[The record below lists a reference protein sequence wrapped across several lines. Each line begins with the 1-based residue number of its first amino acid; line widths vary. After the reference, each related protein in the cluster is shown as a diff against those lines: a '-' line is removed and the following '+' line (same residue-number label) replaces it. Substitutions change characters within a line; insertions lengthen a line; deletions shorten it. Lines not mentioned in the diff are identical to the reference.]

1 VTDRPGA
8 AYIDATAGVAG
19 DMLLAALLDAGADVE
34 RVRGAIASL
43 GVPGLGLRTEPAR
56 RGGLACLRAVITTP
70 AAADRPR
77 HLADVLG
84 HVGASD
90 LGPAGKDLATRVF
103 RLLAEAEGAVH
114 GEPPENVHFHEVGA
128 FDSLADVVGSAAALE
143 DLGLLAPGAVVRCS
157 ALAAGSGFVTS
168 QHGRLPVPAPA
179 VLAIAAAAGLNLA
192 SPDLASPDLASSDL
206 TGERTTPTGA
216 ALVAAAATP
225 GGFPAMTVRAV
236 GTGGGGRDTA
246 DRPNITRV
254 VIGTTAAERDL
265 HEGEVTMV
273 ESTVDDLDPRL
284 WPSVLQAV
292 RAAGAWDC
300 WCTPMTGRHGRPGQV
315 LTALCAEPVYRAV
328 AAAMFAHTG
337 TLGVRWSRMNR
348 LTASRTSVAVQ
359 VGPADRSQVV
369 TVKVAGTADGLAG
382 FGTAT
387 AELAEAEAA
396 ARALGWP
403 VRAVC
408 EAAVAQYRAQYR
420 APALAPCRS
429 SRHPRWCHDRG
440 LSTRRSPLGSPV
452 NPVIS

>member
-1 VTDRPGA
+1 VTGRPGA

-34 RVRGAIASL
+34 RVRSAIASL
-43 GVPGLGLRTEPAR
+43 GVPGLGLRTETAR

-70 AAADRPR
+70 AVADRKR
-77 HLADVLG
+77 HLADVLE

-90 LGPAGKDLATRVF
+90 LGPAGKGVATRVF

-114 GEPPENVHFHEVGA
+114 GEPPEDVHFHEVGA

-143 DLGLLAPGAVVRCS
+143 DLGLLGPGAVVRCS

-179 VLAIAAAAGLNLA
+179 VLRIAAAAGLNLA
-192 SPDLASPDLASSDL
+192 GGGPTGGDLAGGELAGGDLA
-206 TGERTTPTGA
+206 GERTTPTGA
-216 ALVAAAATP
+216 ALVAAAAIP

-236 GTGGGGRDTA
+236 GTGGGGRDTP

-254 VIGTTAAERDL
+254 VVGVSGAERDL
-265 HEGEVTMV
+265 REGEVTVV

-300 WCTPMTGRHGRPGQV
+300 WCTPIVGRHGRPGQV
-315 LTALCAEPVYRAV
+315 LTALCAEPVFSAV

-348 LTASRTSVAVQ
+348 LVAARTSVRVE
-359 VGPADRSQVV
+359 VGPPGSSQVV
-369 TVKVAGTADGLAG
+369 TVKVAGTTDGPAD

-408 EAAVAQYRAQYR
+408 EAAVAQYRAHAR
-420 APALAPCRS
+420 DAGPPA
-429 SRHPRWCHDRG
+429 G
-440 LSTRRSPLGSPV
+440 LSERP
-452 NPVIS
+452 

>member
-1 VTDRPGA
+1 VTGRPGA

-34 RVRGAIASL
+34 RVRSAIASL
-43 GVPGLGLRTEPAR
+43 GVPGLGLRTETAR

-70 AAADRPR
+70 AVADRER
-77 HLADVLG
+77 HLADVLE
-84 HVGASD
+84 HVDASD
-90 LGPAGKDLATRVF
+90 LGPAGKGVATRVF

-114 GEPPENVHFHEVGA
+114 GEPPEDVHFHEVGA

-143 DLGLLAPGAVVRCS
+143 DLGLLGPGAVVRCS

-179 VLAIAAAAGLNLA
+179 VLRIAAAAGLNLA
-192 SPDLASPDLASSDL
+192 GGGPTGGDLAGGELAGGDLA
-206 TGERTTPTGA
+206 GERTTPTGA
-216 ALVAAAATP
+216 ALVAAAAIP

-236 GTGGGGRDTA
+236 GTGGGGRDTP

-254 VIGTTAAERDL
+254 VVGVSGAERDL
-265 HEGEVTMV
+265 REGEVTVV

-300 WCTPMTGRHGRPGQV
+300 WCTPIVGRHGRPGQV
-315 LTALCAEPVYRAV
+315 LTALCAEPVFSAV

-348 LTASRTSVAVQ
+348 LVAARTSVRVE
-359 VGPADRSQVV
+359 VGPPGSSQVV
-369 TVKVAGTADGLAG
+369 TVKVAGTTDGPAD

-408 EAAVAQYRAQYR
+408 EAAVAQYRAHAR
-420 APALAPCRS
+420 DAGPPV
-429 SRHPRWCHDRG
+429 G
-440 LSTRRSPLGSPV
+440 LSERP
-452 NPVIS
+452 

>member
-1 VTDRPGA
+1 VTGRPGA

-34 RVRGAIASL
+34 RVRAVIASL
-43 GVPGLGLRTEPAR
+43 GVPGLGLRTEAAR

-70 AAADRPR
+70 AVADRER
-77 HLADVLG
+77 RLADVLE
-84 HVGASD
+84 HVDASD
-90 LGPAGKDLATRVF
+90 LGPAGKGLATRVF

-114 GEPPENVHFHEVGA
+114 GEPSEDVHFHEVGA
-128 FDSLADVVGSAAALE
+128 FDALADVVGSAAALE
-143 DLGLLAPGAVVRCS
+143 DLGLLRPGAVVCCS

-179 VLAIAAAAGLNLA
+179 VLRIAAAAGLNLA
-192 SPDLASPDLASSDL
+192 GGGPAGGDLAGGGPAGGDLS
-206 TGERTTPTGA
+206 GERTTPTGA
-216 ALVAAAATP
+216 ALVAAAAIP

-236 GTGGGGRDTA
+236 GTGGGGRDTL

-254 VIGTTAAERDL
+254 VVGTSGAERDL
-265 HEGEVTMV
+265 REGEVTVV

-300 WCTPMTGRHGRPGQV
+300 WCTPIVGRHGRPGQV
-315 LTALCAEPVYRAV
+315 LTALCAEPVFSAV

-348 LTASRTSVAVQ
+348 LTAARTSVQVE
-359 VGPADRSQVV
+359 VGPPGSSQVV
-369 TVKVAGTADGLAG
+369 TVKVAGTADGPSG

-408 EAAVAQYRAQYR
+408 EAAVAQYRAQ
-420 APALAPCRS
+420 
-429 SRHPRWCHDRG
+429 DRRG
-440 LSTRRSPLGSPV
+440 GT
-452 NPVIS
+452 

>member
-1 VTDRPGA
+1 VTGRPGA

-34 RVRGAIASL
+34 RVRSAIASL
-43 GVPGLGLRTEPAR
+43 GVPGLGLRTETAR

-70 AAADRPR
+70 AVADRKR
-77 HLADVLG
+77 HLADVLE

-90 LGPAGKDLATRVF
+90 LGPAGKGVATRVF

-114 GEPPENVHFHEVGA
+114 GEPPEDVHFHEVGA

-143 DLGLLAPGAVVRCS
+143 DLGLLRPGAVVRCS

-179 VLAIAAAAGLNLA
+179 VLRIAAAAGLNLA
-192 SPDLASPDLASSDL
+192 GGGPTGGDLAGGELAGGDLA
-206 TGERTTPTGA
+206 GERTTPTGA
-216 ALVAAAATP
+216 ALVAAAAIP

-236 GTGGGGRDTA
+236 GTGGGGRDTP

-254 VIGTTAAERDL
+254 VVGVSGAERDL
-265 HEGEVTMV
+265 REGEVTVV

-300 WCTPMTGRHGRPGQV
+300 WCTPIVGRHGRPGQV
-315 LTALCAEPVYRAV
+315 LTALCAEPVFSAV

-348 LTASRTSVAVQ
+348 LVAARTSVRVE
-359 VGPADRSQVV
+359 VGPPGSSQVV
-369 TVKVAGTADGLAG
+369 TVKVAGTTDGPAD

-408 EAAVAQYRAQYR
+408 EAAVAQYRAHAR
-420 APALAPCRS
+420 DAGPPA
-429 SRHPRWCHDRG
+429 G
-440 LSTRRSPLGSPV
+440 LSERP
-452 NPVIS
+452 